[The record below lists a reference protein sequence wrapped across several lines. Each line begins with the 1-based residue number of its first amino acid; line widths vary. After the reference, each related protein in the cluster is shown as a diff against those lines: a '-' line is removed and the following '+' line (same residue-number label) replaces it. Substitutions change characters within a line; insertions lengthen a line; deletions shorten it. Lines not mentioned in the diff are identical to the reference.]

1 MDKAVAILFL
11 LWSTLAFGQ
20 FDPAGGEEGSFGIPS
35 NSPFIVSWGDSI
47 QVERGWQD
55 ASDTTL
61 GKANQG
67 FPSEA
72 LGASDN
78 GAVSLGDGGAATY
91 YLATPISDHQGF
103 DFCVFENGFAWP
115 GGHFLELAHV
125 EVSSDGIHFVRFPS
139 TSLAPTDVQFDNN
152 AGMKSEWYHNLAGKH
167 QAGYGTPFDLDELKD
182 STKIDISSIT
192 HIRIID
198 VVGSLDSNYGTYDS
212 EGNIINDPW
221 PTGFES
227 SGFDLEAL
235 GILKENTLDV
245 PFVARSSWNLPNPL
259 HRGQIIEIPI
269 GTDYAYLT
277 TTEGRIVDRCEN
289 SINITMPVLP
299 GYYYLTMHSK
309 TLGTQTRKIC
319 VLP

>member
-1 MDKAVAILFL
+1 
-11 LWSTLAFGQ
+11 
-20 FDPAGGEEGSFGIPS
+20 
-35 NSPFIVSWGDSI
+35 
-47 QVERGWQD
+47 
-55 ASDTTL
+55 
-61 GKANQG
+61 
-67 FPSEA
+67 
-72 LGASDN
+72 
-78 GAVSLGDGGAATY
+78 
-91 YLATPISDHQGF
+91 
-103 DFCVFENGFAWP
+103 
-115 GGHFLELAHV
+115 
-125 EVSSDGIHFVRFPS
+125 
-139 TSLAPTDVQFDNN
+139 
-152 AGMKSEWYHNLAGKH
+152 MKSEWYHNLAGKH

-245 PFVARSSWNLPNPL
+245 PNVANSSWNLPNPL
-259 HRGQIIEIPI
+259 QRGQIIEMPNE
-269 GTDYAYLT
+269 TDYAYLT

-289 SINITMPVLP
+289 IINITMPVLP